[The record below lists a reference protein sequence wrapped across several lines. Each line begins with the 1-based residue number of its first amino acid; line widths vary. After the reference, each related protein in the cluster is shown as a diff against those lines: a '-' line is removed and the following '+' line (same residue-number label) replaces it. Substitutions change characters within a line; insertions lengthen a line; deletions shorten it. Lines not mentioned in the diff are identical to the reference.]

1 MINAV
6 DNNKT
11 EFNSPLFISKELR
24 ELLKIPE
31 PSESIDE
38 LKQKMED
45 MNKQQSEKL
54 KQMSG
59 EFKQQMEAM
68 QKLLNDFI
76 KNSSTSNDTKDQG
89 DGKIDNSKI

>member
-1 MINAV
+1 MRGLLN
-6 DNNKT
+6 
-11 EFNSPLFISKELR
+11 ISKPN
-24 ELLKIPE
+24 K
-31 PSESIDE
+31 SIDE

-76 KNSSTSNDTKDQG
+76 KNSSTNNDTKDQG